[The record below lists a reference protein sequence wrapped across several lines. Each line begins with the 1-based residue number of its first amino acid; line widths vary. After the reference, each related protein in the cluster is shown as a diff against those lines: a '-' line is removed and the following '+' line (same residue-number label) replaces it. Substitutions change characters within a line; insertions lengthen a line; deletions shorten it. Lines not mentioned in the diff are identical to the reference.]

1 MRNDRNMDT
10 LQELI
15 NYCKEPEP
23 VGALLL
29 TGEWGCGKTY
39 LVEQSLKEELKN
51 SHIFVRI
58 SLFGI
63 NSVEIFHERVKQ
75 QWILSC
81 EKFWGIFEF
90 NKKATDQGINLI
102 EKGTTMLLPDSL
114 KSIPQTLLSINVSD
128 FISIKNK
135 IGKGS
140 KEKFVILV
148 FDDLERSKLSSTELL
163 GCINEYCENQKFHVI
178 VIANEDRIVNKTP
191 VSRDAN
197 KTTDI
202 TDNNL
207 LSYSEIKE
215 KVISRTIHYDPDY
228 PKIIESIITN
238 RNWGSEEYNQYLKDK
253 KSLIQNLFHTEN
265 YENDYF
271 NSERKPNNLRILKSA
286 IQDFGRIFI
295 RFKQSGVVRID
306 KYFIAFIVYS
316 LIYKNGYLK
325 VEPGKEFE
333 FERKIINNYPGFNPF
348 FLLNSCRK
356 WIRDGDWNEDLF
368 EYELQSVMEKD
379 KDNDPEYI
387 IRNFS
392 ILILEDEMLA
402 KLFSGLLDDCY
413 SGNLTLHRY
422 IVFLNNAVIL
432 RECESP
438 LYYEINWDLVRKGVE
453 KRFKTDIEEN
463 ENNNLYTHF
472 IHDSEDQEKYINNEI
487 DIYNLIKLFY
497 TSNQVLYDN
506 SEKQFLD
513 DIKRYDFFSIV
524 RSNYSY
530 DRFTED
536 MEQAICSNYMNCS
549 QEEKCSFYRYFIRFW
564 QMINLNRE
572 DRKTEA
578 FSNLQKM
585 SEFLIN
591 LQSNYSENGK
601 YIAARHTTN
610 LLNAIEDILSELQN
624 GNNNLISTN

>member
-1 MRNDRNMDT
+1 MDT

-591 LQSNYSENGK
+591 LQSNYSENRK

>member
-1 MRNDRNMDT
+1 MDT

-453 KRFKTDIEEN
+453 KRFKTDIEKN

-487 DIYNLIKLFY
+487 EIYNLIKLFY

>member
-1 MRNDRNMDT
+1 MDT

-81 EKFWGIFEF
+81 EKFWRIFEF
-90 NKKATDQGINLI
+90 NKKTTDQGINLI

-487 DIYNLIKLFY
+487 EIYNLIKLFY

-572 DRKTEA
+572 DRKKEA

>member
-1 MRNDRNMDT
+1 MDT

>member
-1 MRNDRNMDT
+1 MDT

-487 DIYNLIKLFY
+487 EIYNLIKLFY

>member
-453 KRFKTDIEEN
+453 KRFKTDIEKN

-487 DIYNLIKLFY
+487 EIYNLIKLFY

>member
-1 MRNDRNMDT
+1 MDT

-333 FERKIINNYPGFNPF
+333 FERKIITNYPGFNPF